1 MDKSLRDVYLRH
13 GIYLTRYANHE
24 ARKLVGILDASSVKI
39 RDMLRAAKA
48 VETKEKYY
56 RIAAEIKRVTKD
68 CHEQLAGQL
77 ELDFMKLAEEETRF
91 AEKAL
96 RGARVKADFELP
108 APKKIWAAAS
118 FGNYAGYG
126 SRETYQSYL
135 DGLGNNLF
143 KTWDIQTRVG
153 YMAGLTAKQI
163 NRNVLGT
170 VGGLD
175 VGSMQVLRRSLEMN
189 TRTMVAHL
197 AETARDAL
205 YKENAGL
212 FSGYKYLGTLDSRS
226 CLVCGNLDGKVFKEI
241 EDAPKLPKHPNCRC
255 LLVPL
260 VKGMEED
267 DEDDTRASED
277 GPVPAK
283 MTFTDWLK
291 TQPDEFAR
299 DILGPVRFSMYK
311 EGTDLSGF
319 VAGNRILTLKQ
330 LEAADGLP
338 ELSIH
343 DPSEANDAASY
354 PEAPNLDELV
364 KEFENREG
372 QEVKSIPAETEYIR
386 DMGIA
391 AGNKI
396 EFGTFI
402 QNGVIMQAIKGVSDH
417 VPVSFELET
426 KILKAPDN
434 SVVMIHFHPSG
445 SSLGKEDVGTFGSVR
460 AFSEFHATTATE
472 KTFSMLRKS
481 DSIYEEAVVIEN
493 EYRKQIPKVEET
505 LQNKDGLN
513 FDALPK
519 KEQDIIVSR
528 GVCQLLAKKYHWDY
542 REYDHD

>member
-1 MDKSLRDVYLRH
+1 M
-13 GIYLTRYANHE
+13 
-24 ARKLVGILDASSVKI
+24 ILDASSVKI

-48 VETKEKYY
+48 IETKEKYY

-77 ELDFMKLAEEETRF
+77 ELDFLKLAEEETRF

-108 APKKIWAAAS
+108 APRKIWAAAS

-126 SRETYQSYL
+126 SKETYQSYL

-175 VGSMQVLRRSLEMN
+175 VGSMRVLRRSLEMN

-311 EGTDLSGF
+311 DGTDLSGF

-338 ELSIH
+338 EPPLR
-343 DPSEANDAASY
+343 DGNVFKADTF
-354 PEAPNLDELV
+354 DEINKHV
-364 KEFENREG
+364 KEEWGVEKTDFAGLDIEAVKGTFEAMETALSKWPELKGKIIEIGQSKAGIMSTIMKKEGFQLNFNPWYYGDISRIKEVYEKGLEATPRHYPTNTNWTNAGVHELGHIAHGVIAKNNSESAWQAINDWRDNTTTGRIVKEAWKNVKKEYPKGTKIEYARVGISRYADNRDN
-372 QEVKSIPAETEYIR
+372 KDAET
-386 DMGIA
+386 IA
-391 AGNKI
+391 
-396 EFGTFI
+396 E
-402 QNGVIMQAIKGVSDH
+402 
-417 VPVSFELET
+417 
-426 KILKAPDN
+426 
-434 SVVMIHFHPSG
+434 
-445 SSLGKEDVGTFGSVR
+445 
-460 AFSEFHATTATE
+460 AFSDAFTNRSNAQPLSREIVRII
-472 KTFSMLRKS
+472 K
-481 DSIYEEAVVIEN
+481 EEL
-493 EYRKQIPKVEET
+493 K
-505 LQNKDGLN
+505 
-513 FDALPK
+513 
-519 KEQDIIVSR
+519 
-528 GVCQLLAKKYHWDY
+528 
-542 REYDHD
+542 